1 MRVERIDD
9 NGFISLSVAP
19 VVKSP
24 LSSESTGAGKVT
36 LIAER
41 SLNSGLIRL
50 RDGQTLLLSGII
62 QDQDRT
68 VVTKF
73 PLLGDIPLL
82 GALFRST
89 NKDRERR
96 EVIVLLTPRIIE
108 EQS

>member
-1 MRVERIDD
+1 M
-9 NGFISLSVAP
+9 
-19 VVKSP
+19 
-24 LSSESTGAGKVT
+24 GAGKVT

-62 QDQDRT
+62 QDQDRS
-68 VVTKF
+68 VVTKV
-73 PLLGDIPLL
+73 PLLSDIPLL

-89 NKDRERR
+89 KKDRERR